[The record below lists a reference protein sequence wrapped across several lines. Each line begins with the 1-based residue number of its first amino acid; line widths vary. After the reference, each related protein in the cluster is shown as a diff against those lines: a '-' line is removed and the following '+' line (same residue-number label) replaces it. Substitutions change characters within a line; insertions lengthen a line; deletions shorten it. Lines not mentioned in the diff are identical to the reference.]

1 MKIKSKEN
9 WTAVV
14 LRGNNFAYIIKVSVR
29 GNGNTKIGWYIEM
42 SKFMQFNGC
51 KRGRIYGKR
60 LCNKCAKLLQPNYV
74 QNSSSQMLSF
84 TCNSPNTDYKAWM
97 DPLSTL
103 FTTAWS
109 FTRQWRWSNPNRPN
123 SSCRV
128 NVICMHREKF
138 QFKRNQH
145 DAILFVTKKV
155 VYATAA
161 IYFLFRMS
169 NDYHGGVRLLAW
181 WLLSNKV

>member
-1 MKIKSKEN
+1 M
-9 WTAVV
+9 V

-29 GNGNTKIGWYIEM
+29 GKGNTKIGWYLEM

-60 LCNKCAKLLQPNYV
+60 HCDKCGKLLQPNYV
-74 QNSSSQMLSF
+74 QNRSSQMLSF
-84 TCNSPNTDYKAWM
+84 TCKSPNTDYKAWM

-109 FTRQWRWSNPNRPN
+109 FTRS
-123 SSCRV
+123 V
-128 NVICMHREKF
+128 TVIKSKQTQFMPCKCHLHAQGKF

-155 VYATAA
+155 VYAAA
-161 IYFLFRMS
+161 AVYFLFRVS
-169 NDYHGGVRLLAW
+169 NDYHSGVRLLAW
-181 WLLSNKV
+181 WLLSIKV